1 MTTSSPVIE
10 SIDRALLVL
19 NFLAQS
25 GPQGATLADI
35 SEELN
40 INKSTVFR
48 AVSTLKA
55 RNFIAQEPKS
65 GKYMLGTTA
74 ISMGQVFFSNLNF
87 PVLLHPALE
96 KISSETNELVHL
108 GVPHG
113 VNMTYVDKVSPQNR
127 TLQVWSVIG
136 QSVPMAWSAL
146 GRAYLAYS
154 KSDLDDLSTYI
165 SEGALYRKNKAPSP
179 LTDKELKEIL
189 ITAKKRGFSTEI
201 EENEPGIACIGLPI
215 VCMGNAIAAVS
226 ITRPATGAD
235 DTLIRSLAQ
244 SMHDI
249 LVPQLPE
256 GFSLPELS

>member
-1 MTTSSPVIE
+1 MTTHSPVIE

-25 GPQGATLADI
+25 GPHGATLADI

-48 AVSTLKA
+48 AISTLRA
-55 RNFIAQEPKS
+55 RNFIAQDPNS

-113 VNMTYVDKVSPQNR
+113 VSMTYVDKVSPQNR

-154 KSDLDDLSTYI
+154 TSATADLSAYI
-165 SEGALYRKNKAPSP
+165 TEGALGRKNSTPSS
-179 LTDKELKEIL
+179 LTEEGLKEIL
-189 ITAKKRGFSTEI
+189 ETTRNRGFSTEI

-215 VCMGNAIAAVS
+215 LYMGKPVAAVS
-226 ITRPATGAD
+226 ITRPAGGID
-235 DTLIRSLAQ
+235 DALIRGLAQ
-244 SMHDI
+244 AMHTI
-249 LVPQLPE
+249 LLPLLPE

>member
-1 MTTSSPVIE
+1 MATTPPVIE

-25 GPQGATLADI
+25 GPHGAPLADI

-48 AVSTLKA
+48 AISTLRA
-55 RNFIAQEPKS
+55 RDFIAQDPNT

-96 KISSETNELVHL
+96 RISSETNELVHL

-113 VNMTYVDKVSPQNR
+113 VSMTYVDKVSPQNR

-154 KSDLDDLSTYI
+154 TSDLADLSTYI
-165 SEGALYRKNKAPSP
+165 TEGALHRKNATPSS
-179 LTDKELKEIL
+179 LTEDGLRDIL
-189 ITAKKRGFSTEI
+189 LATRQRGFSMEV
-201 EENEPGIACIGLPI
+201 EENEPGIACVGLPI
-215 VCMGNAIAAVS
+215 LYMGSPVAAVS
-226 ITRPATGAD
+226 ITRPAAGAD
-235 DTLIRSLAQ
+235 DALIRALAQ
-244 SMHDI
+244 SMHTI
-249 LVPQLPE
+249 LLPLLPE